1 MSSSVNI
8 EISPKS
14 KNPVNFDNTLNSDGF
29 NSNNSHLVPR
39 YNTLKAENIN
49 IDIAPVRENYND
61 QMFNLPQ
68 KRPIRGKVEVRLL

>member
-1 MSSSVNI
+1 MITLTFIKQVELKTQNKRL
-8 EISPKS
+8 EYISRL
-14 KNPVNFDNTLNSDGF
+14 TE
-29 NSNNSHLVPR
+29 NNSLWVPR